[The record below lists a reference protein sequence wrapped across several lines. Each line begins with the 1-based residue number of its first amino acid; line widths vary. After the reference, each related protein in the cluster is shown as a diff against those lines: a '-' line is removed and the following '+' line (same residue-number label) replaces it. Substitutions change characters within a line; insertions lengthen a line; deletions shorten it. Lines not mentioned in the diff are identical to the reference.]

1 MGMAGK
7 RLRYW
12 FDNTM
17 SRGTPALI
25 GWLAAVTAVMV
36 LVFSLVTL
44 LVSPHD
50 ADGAR
55 RGLFGTIWAAFM
67 HSLDPGT
74 LAGDTG
80 GVPFLAVML
89 AVTFGGIMIVSAL
102 IGVLTTGLDARLEEL
117 RKGRSLVLET
127 DHTLILGW
135 SDQVF
140 TIVSELALANANRRR
155 PRVVIL
161 AGQDKLEMEEALRKK
176 IPDTGTTRVVCRSGS
191 PMDLDD
197 LDIVNPTG
205 ARSIVVLGGDGDDP
219 DAEVIK
225 TLLAITNSPRRK
237 QGRYHIV
244 AEIRD
249 PRNTEVARL
258 AGNGEA
264 LVVDTGDI
272 AARLIVQTCRQSGLS
287 VVYTELLDYGGDEL
301 YILEEPRLVGARY
314 ADALLAY
321 RTSALMGLQLAD
333 GRIALN
339 PPMETRIKPG
349 DKVIAISEDDD
360 TVVLSEQAPAVVGQ
374 AINVRPPRP
383 PAPEHTLLLGW
394 NERAAAILRELDGY
408 VAPGSV
414 AHVVADVEDLDAEL
428 LRAGEGLRN
437 LEVGAKQDDITD
449 RRTLDA
455 ISIGS
460 YQHVVV
466 LSGGAGN
473 GSEAVDPDRA
483 DARTLVTL
491 LHLRDMQAKA
501 GVKYSIVSEMHDDR
515 NRRLAEVTK
524 ADDFIVSDKLISLL
538 LTQVS
543 ENAHLHEVFGDLFD
557 PEGSEIYL
565 KPVEDYVR
573 TDHPLTFWTLVA
585 AAQIRGESA
594 IGYRLAAN
602 AADPDQAYGVV
613 INPDKGEPLRFAP
626 GDKLIV
632 LAED

>member
-1 MGMAGK
+1 
-7 RLRYW
+7 
-12 FDNTM
+12 
-17 SRGTPALI
+17 
-25 GWLAAVTAVMV
+25 
-36 LVFSLVTL
+36 
-44 LVSPHD
+44 
-50 ADGAR
+50 
-55 RGLFGTIWAAFM
+55 
-67 HSLDPGT
+67 
-74 LAGDTG
+74 
-80 GVPFLAVML
+80 
-89 AVTFGGIMIVSAL
+89 
-102 IGVLTTGLDARLEEL
+102 
-117 RKGRSLVLET
+117 
-127 DHTLILGW
+127 
-135 SDQVF
+135 
-140 TIVSELALANANRRR
+140 
-155 PRVVIL
+155 
-161 AGQDKLEMEEALRKK
+161 
-176 IPDTGTTRVVCRSGS
+176 
-191 PMDLDD
+191 
-197 LDIVNPTG
+197 
-205 ARSIVVLGGDGDDP
+205 
-219 DAEVIK
+219 
-225 TLLAITNSPRRK
+225 
-237 QGRYHIV
+237 
-244 AEIRD
+244 
-249 PRNTEVARL
+249 VARL

-321 RTSALMGLQLAD
+321 RTSALLGLQLAD

-349 DKVIAISEDDD
+349 DKVIAMSEDDD
-360 TVVLSEQAPAVVGQ
+360 TVVLSDQPPAVVGQ

-414 AHVVADVEDLDAEL
+414 AHVVADVDELDAEL
-428 LRAGEGLRN
+428 LRTGAGLRN
-437 LEVGAKQDDITD
+437 LEVGAKQDDVTD

-460 YQHVVV
+460 YHHVVV
-466 LSGGAGN
+466 LSGGSDGV
-473 GSEAVDPDRA
+473 EPDRA

-557 PEGSEIYL
+557 PDGSEIYL

-573 TDHPLTFWTLVA
+573 TDHPLPFWTLVA

-594 IGYRLAAN
+594 IGYRLAAQ

-613 INPDKGEPLRFAP
+613 INPDKAEPVRFGP
-626 GDKLIV
+626 GDKLVV
-632 LAED
+632 LAEA